1 MKVLTVN
8 SNHFLWV
15 LVNVKTFMCFTAD
28 RISKLQISNYLTI
41 SIEVEL
47 VLFERNFVMADPLG
61 IQKLIF
67 EYSN

>member
-1 MKVLTVN
+1 
-8 SNHFLWV
+8 
-15 LVNVKTFMCFTAD
+15 MCFTAD

-41 SIEVEL
+41 SMEVEL

-67 EYSN
+67 ENSN